1 MEADTDAAGQRES
14 QPAGSV
20 VQGWTY
26 GRAGRLIFS
35 GESGLPEPPLSRAL
49 RSTACDS
56 LLGVIVGLVICLV
69 AVGFGWAE
77 HAGVA
82 GLAATGTPRV
92 RRGYRLRMAFFF
104 VVAAVAC
111 LVIGIV
117 VTGGLRAPWD
127 VFLPLVVA
135 LSLGSLAG
143 TTAAYLPVR
152 TRQQRR

>member
-1 MEADTDAAGQRES
+1 MNTGASEQRES

-35 GESGLPEPPLSRAL
+35 GESSGIPDPPLSRAL

-56 LLGVIVGLVICLV
+56 LLGVIIGLVICLV

-77 HAGVA
+77 HAGIA
-82 GLAATGTPRV
+82 GLAAAGTPHV
-92 RRGYRLRMAFFF
+92 RRGHRLRVAFFF
-104 VVAAVAC
+104 VGAAVAC

-117 VTGGLRAPWD
+117 VAGGLRAPWD